1 MNRSDSKWHDRLLRP
16 LMSKR
21 QRQRMNAKHIAWLD
35 RDFFTQAHAIH
46 GGVTGIPDQRVFF
59 LQAALRALE
68 PVEGDIA
75 ECGVRHGRSTLF
87 MASADNG
94 RRDIHIFDSFEGLS
108 DPSEKDGELD
118 VFKKDGKTRHF
129 NIRNLDRVL
138 KRFEAYPKIN
148 VYQGWIPERFDEIAD
163 RRFVLVHVDV
173 DLYNPTLD
181 TLEFFWP
188 RLNPGGMVICDDYG
202 ATDYPGAQEAM
213 DEFFVDKRERPV
225 ELPSG
230 QAIVTKLA

>member
-1 MNRSDSKWHDRLLRP
+1 MNKPDSKWHDRLLRP

-21 QRQRMNAKHIAWLD
+21 QRQRMNAKNVAWLE
-35 RDFFTQAHAIH
+35 RNFFVDAYANH
-46 GGVTGIPDQRVFF
+46 GSVTGIPDQRVFL

-68 PVEGDIA
+68 PIEGDIA

-138 KRFEAYPKIN
+138 KRFDAYPKIN

-163 RRFVLVHVDV
+163 RQFALVHVDV
-173 DLYNPTLD
+173 DLFDPTLAA
-181 TLEFFWP
+181 LEFFWP
-188 RLNPGGMVICDDYG
+188 RLSTGGMVICDDYG
-202 ATDYPGAQEAM
+202 ATAYPGAQAAM
-213 DEFFVDKRERPV
+213 DKYFADKQERPV
-225 ELPSG
+225 EMPSG